1 MDNQSRSNLLKT
13 ATALLVVFFLFFLV
27 GKYPVSVLRYLKKA
41 QVADIFQ
48 TKIQRK
54 TIKNSNDSI
63 SIVELDTAS
72 LVKDSIVLP
81 STTSATFERIFIDSN
96 SGKPT
101 FKYNTAPI
109 CDTCKG
115 ERVLFVGDSELDG
128 LFKPAHEYC
137 LANGHKLVSTVIWY
151 GSHTRH
157 WAITDTLDYYI
168 NKVKPTV
175 VLMALGLNEI
185 FAFDLERRR
194 KYIRI
199 IKSKFEKYNVKY
211 FYIGPASWVKDNGIT
226 SVMEQELS
234 PNFFPSH
241 IYDYERMK
249 DKRHPSFAASK
260 VWFDSIARK
269 ITLNGNVDFS
279 RKYRS
284 KKFVPYGPV
293 IMMKLPRF

>member
-1 MDNQSRSNLLKT
+1 MNNQSKNNLLKV
-13 ATALLVVFFLFFLV
+13 AVALLIVFFVFFLL
-27 GKYPVSVLRYLKKA
+27 GKFSIPGFQIFKKIQIGDIFHTQSLKKTQKKSIDSLNVSEA
-41 QVADIFQ
+41 
-48 TKIQRK
+48 
-54 TIKNSNDSI
+54 DSI
-63 SIVELDTAS
+63 PLI
-72 LVKDSIVLP
+72 KDSSTISKVTSP
-81 STTSATFERIFIDSN
+81 SFKRVFIDSN
-96 SGKPT
+96 SGKST
-101 FKYNTAPI
+101 FKYNAEPI

-137 LANGHKLVSTVIWY
+137 LANGHKLVTSVIWY

-185 FAFDLERRR
+185 FAFDLEKRR
-194 KYIRI
+194 KYMKT
-199 IKSKFEKYNVKY
+199 IKAKFEKYNVKY
-211 FYIGPASWVKDNGIT
+211 FYIGPAAWVKDNGIT
-226 SVMEQELS
+226 TVMEQEFS
-234 PNFFPSH
+234 PHFFPSH

-260 VWFDSIARK
+260 IWFDSIARK
-269 ITLNGNVDFS
+269 ITLNGDIDFS
-279 RKYRS
+279 RKY
-284 KKFVPYGPV
+284 KGKFVPYGPV

>member
-1 MDNQSRSNLLKT
+1 MDNQSKSNLFKV
-13 ATALLVVFFLFFLV
+13 AVALLVVFSLFFSF
-27 GKYPVSVLRYLKKA
+27 GKFSIPGLNFLKKA
-41 QVADIFQ
+41 QMSDVFKS
-48 TKIQRK
+48 KIHKKQVK
-54 TIKNSNDSI
+54 GTLDSLNVTDFDSI
-63 SIVELDTAS
+63 PL
-72 LVKDSIVLP
+72 LKDSIKLTA
-81 STTSATFERIFIDSN
+81 TTSATFKRVFIDSN
-96 SGKPT
+96 SDRPT
-101 FKYNTAPI
+101 FQYNAQPI
-109 CDTCKG
+109 CDTCQG

-137 LANGHKLVSTVIWY
+137 LANGHKLVTSVIWY

-194 KYIRI
+194 KYMKT
-199 IKSKFEKYNVKY
+199 IKAKFEKYNVKY
-211 FYIGPASWVKDNGIT
+211 FYIGPAAWVKDNGIT
-226 SVMEQELS
+226 SVMDQEFS
-234 PNFFPSH
+234 PHFFPSH

-260 VWFDSIARK
+260 IWFDSIARK
-269 ITLNGNVDFS
+269 ITLNGDVDFS
-279 RKYRS
+279 RKY
-284 KKFVPYGPV
+284 KGKFVPYGPV

>member
-1 MDNQSRSNLLKT
+1 MDSQSRNNLFKVAL
-13 ATALLVVFFLFFLV
+13 ALLVVFILFFSF
-27 GKYPVSVLRYLKKA
+27 GKISLPGLDFIKKV
-41 QVADIFQ
+41 QLADIF
-48 TKIQRK
+48 TSKKQRK
-54 TIKNSNDSI
+54 HITVISDSTKLN
-63 SIVELDTAS
+63 ELDTVP
-72 LVKDSIVLP
+72 LLKDSIKIP
-81 STTSATFERIFIDSN
+81 TTSSTNFKRVFIDSN

-101 FKYNTAPI
+101 FKYNAEPI

-137 LANGHKLVSTVIWY
+137 LANGHKLVTSVIWY

-194 KYIRI
+194 KYMKT
-199 IKSKFEKYNVKY
+199 IKAKFEKYNVKY
-211 FYIGPASWVKDNGIT
+211 FYIGPAAWVKDNGIT
-226 SVMEQELS
+226 NVMEQEFS

-260 VWFDSIARK
+260 IWFDSIARK
-269 ITLNGNVDFS
+269 ITLNGQIDFS
-279 RKYRS
+279 RKY
-284 KKFVPYGPV
+284 KGKFVPYGPV

>member
-1 MDNQSRSNLLKT
+1 MDKQSRYNLLKISI
-13 ATALLVVFFLFFLV
+13 AFLVVFCLFFLFAKIDRP
-27 GKYPVSVLRYLKKA
+27 GLNFLKKA
-41 QVADIFQ
+41 QLADIFLQ
-48 TKIQRK
+48 QKIKQK
-54 TIKNSNDSI
+54 ATVLSDSI
-63 SIVELDTAS
+63 KLTEVDSIPIS
-72 LVKDSIVLP
+72 KDSVKSPITS
-81 STTSATFERIFIDSN
+81 STTFKRVFIDSN
-96 SGKPT
+96 AGKPT
-101 FKYNTAPI
+101 FKYNAEPI

-137 LANGHKLVSTVIWY
+137 LANGHKLVTSVIWY

-168 NKVKPTV
+168 NKVKPTF

-194 KYIRI
+194 KYMKT
-199 IKSKFEKYNVKY
+199 IKAKFEKYNVKY
-211 FYIGPASWVKDNGIT
+211 FYIGPAAWVKDNGIT
-226 SVMEQELS
+226 TVMDQEFS
-234 PNFFPSH
+234 PHFFPSH

-260 VWFDSIARK
+260 IWFDSIARK
-269 ITLNGNVDFS
+269 ITLNGDMDFS
-279 RKYRS
+279 RKY
-284 KKFVPYGPV
+284 KGKYVPYGPV